1 MKISN
6 LKKTMHQFGRETVD
20 VIKKDIR
27 YKNAIKTGKLLGS
40 IEYQLKERSGNVEVD
55 FFMVEYGKYVDEGT
69 IYIKA
74 RNFFKENIDKQYKKW
89 EKEISDAVSKD
100 IDEELKNIFK

>member
-1 MKISN
+1 
-6 LKKTMHQFGRETVD
+6 MHEFGRDTVQ

-40 IEYQLKERSGNVEVD
+40 IDYQLYERNGKIEVD
-55 FFMVEYGKYVDEGT
+55 FFMVDYGKYVDEGT
-69 IYIKA
+69 KYIKA
-74 RNFFKENIDKQYKKW
+74 RKFFNDNINKQYKKW
-89 EKEISDAVSKD
+89 EDDISDAYSKD

>member
-1 MKISN
+1 MKITN

-40 IEYQLKERSGNVEVD
+40 ITYQLYERSGNIEVD
-55 FFMVEYGKYVDEGT
+55 FFMVDYGKYVDEGT
-69 IYIKA
+69 QYIKA
-74 RNFFKENIDKQYKKW
+74 RHFFKENIDKQYKKW
-89 EKEISDAVSKD
+89 QQEISDAVSKD

>member
-6 LKKTMHQFGRETVD
+6 LKRTMHQFGRDTVD

-27 YKNAIKTGKLLGS
+27 YKNAIRTGKLLGS
-40 IEYQLKERSGNVEVD
+40 ITYQLYERNGDIEVD
-55 FFMVEYGKYVDEGT
+55 FFMVDYGKYVDEGT

-74 RNFFKENIDKQYKKW
+74 INFFKENIDKQYKKW
-89 EKEISDAVSKD
+89 QKDISDAFEKD